1 MELNTCRCGTNNEGC
16 EWTTEAHVDPE
27 ERIQGR
33 IIVALNLYSNSQ
45 MGQVS
50 GISSVPYQ
58 WSWASL
64 D

>member
-1 MELNTCRCGTNNEGC
+1 MEQNTCSCGTNNEGF
-16 EWTTEAHVDPE
+16 EWTAEAHVDPK

-33 IIVALNLYSNSQ
+33 TVVALNLYSNSQ
-45 MGQVS
+45 MGQAS

-64 D
+64 N